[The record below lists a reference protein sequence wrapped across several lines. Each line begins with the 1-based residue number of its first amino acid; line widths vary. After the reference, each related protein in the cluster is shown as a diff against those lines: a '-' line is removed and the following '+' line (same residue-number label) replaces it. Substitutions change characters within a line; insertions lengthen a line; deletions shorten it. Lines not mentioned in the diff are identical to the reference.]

1 MKKIFS
7 SMYEVYKMTLIFAG
21 DYANSFKK
29 SLVLHTISY
38 IFQGLAFAMFYPFLK
53 ALFSENFVINE
64 VWLYFS
70 LMVLFSFIAIFS
82 RWKAQDFD
90 YDGVMI
96 DITHKLREKLG
107 AKLRTM
113 PLEKLSSYKTGE
125 LNSTFSS
132 NIDES
137 ILLIGLASSLIL
149 QILIVPFVIISVT
162 FFVDYRLALIM
173 LVMFPLMIPLNSW
186 KKRVSNNELKE
197 YFNANAKLE
206 SSFIEYIQGLPILK
220 AINQVGINAKNL
232 QASIK
237 YVKEVQEQSVYKAK
251 LPAAIMGIMVELTL
265 LSLLFLGVYFVAN
278 DGLALVT
285 LGACIVVFSRLTEP
299 LSTTLGLIGMFDF
312 IQTAYKRIKEL
323 LDIEEIKTYEPIQIP
338 KSFDIEFKDVEFTYI
353 NQEKKAINNISFYLP
368 NKTMTAI
375 VGDSG
380 CGKTTLTKLIMR
392 YSDIQKGTIKIGGVN
407 IKNMKYE
414 DLMKN
419 ISVVFQDVYLF
430 DDTILNNIKMANPSA
445 SKQDVENAAK
455 SAYAHEF
462 IINLPNG
469 YDTKIG
475 DIGGSLSGGERQ
487 RISIARA
494 ILKNTPIVILDEPT
508 AALDTQS
515 EVAVQ
520 KAIEKLIIDKTVI
533 VIAHRLSTIK
543 DANNIL
549 VIENGSLLES
559 GTHEELVSKKGKY
572 FAMWEAQQRVKNW
585 NINRG
590 TN

>member
-1 MKKIFS
+1 MKKIFTS
-7 SMYEVYKMTLIFAG
+7 IYEIYRMTLIFSG
-21 DYANSFKK
+21 NYAYNFKK
-29 SLVLHTISY
+29 SLFFYIVSY
-38 IFQGLAFAMFYPFLK
+38 IFLGLAFAMFYPFLK
-53 ALFSENFVINE
+53 TLFNEVLILNE

-70 LMVLFSFIAIFS
+70 LMILFSFLAIFS
-82 RWKAQDFD
+82 KWKAQDFD

-96 DITHKLREKLG
+96 DITHKLREELG
-107 AKLRTM
+107 IKLRTI
-113 PLEKLSSYKTGE
+113 PLEKLTKYKTGE
-125 LNSTFSS
+125 LNSILSS

-137 ILLIGLASSLIL
+137 VLLIGLASSLIL
-149 QILIVPFVIISVT
+149 QILIVPFVIITVT

-173 LVMFPLMIPLNSW
+173 LVMFPLIIPLNSW
-186 KKRVSNNELKE
+186 KKRLSNEGLKE

-206 SSFIEYIQGLPILK
+206 SSFIEYIQGLAVLK
-220 AINQVGINAKNL
+220 SINKVGNNAKDL
-232 QASIK
+232 QTDIT
-237 YVKEVQEQSVYKAK
+237 YVKEVQKQSTYKSQ
-251 LPAAIMGIMVELTL
+251 LPPAFMGIIVELTL
-265 LSLLFLGVYFVAN
+265 LSLVFF
-278 DGLALVT
+278 GLIYVVNSSLSLVT
-285 LGACIVVFSRLTEP
+285 LGACIVLFSRLAEP
-299 LSTTLGLIGMFDF
+299 LSTTLSLLGMFDF
-312 IQTAYKRIKEL
+312 IQLAYKRIEEVL
-323 LDIEEIKTYEPIQIP
+323 EIKPIKTFEPIKIP
-338 KSFDIEFKDVEFTYI
+338 KNFDIEFKNVEFTYLGQENKVIKNI
-353 NQEKKAINNISFYLP
+353 NTYFP

-375 VGDSG
+375 VGESG

-392 YSDIQKGTIKIGGVN
+392 YADIQKGTIKIGGIN
-407 IKNMKYE
+407 IQNIAYKE
-414 DLMKN
+414 LLKN

-455 SAYAHEF
+455 NAYAHEF
-462 IINLPNG
+462 ITDLPNG

-494 ILKNTPIVILDEPT
+494 ILKDAPIVILDEPT

-520 KAIEKLIIDKTVI
+520 KAINNLIENKTVI

-549 VIENGSLLES
+549 VIENGSLLEN
-559 GTHEELVSKKGKY
+559 GTHDELVLKKGKY

-585 NINRG
+585 SLNERI
-590 TN
+590 